1 MKNLFLKSSLILS
14 VAALCLMPVT
24 LHASS
29 ILSENFDELTPTG
42 SATSAGA
49 FNAVGGTNVDIVG
62 GNFFGYLCRGP
73 ESGNCVDMGGS
84 GGNAL
89 GNLDLATSLN
99 LTAGLYN
106 LSFDLI
112 GSDRGQSSSTTVTFG
127 SYSQTFVLASG
138 DITSGIV
145 NTSVWIAGGPTQLE
159 FLNNGI
165 PGGNQNI
172 GALLDNVNVSAVP
185 EPGSLGLMVTGVLGA
200 AGAIRRRLMA

>member
-1 MKNLFLKSSLILS
+1 MKTSLFLS
-14 VAALCLMPVT
+14 VSAMCLMPVA

-49 FNAVGGTNVDIVG
+49 FNAIGGTNVDIVG
-62 GNFFGYLCRGP
+62 GNFFGSLCRGP

-84 GGNAL
+84 NGNAL
-89 GNLDLATSLN
+89 GNLELATSLN

-112 GSDRGQSSSTTVTFG
+112 GSGRNQASSTTVTFG
-127 SYSQTFVLASG
+127 SYSQTFLLASG
-138 DITSGIV
+138 DLSSGIV

-159 FLNNGI
+159 FMNNGV

-185 EPGSLGLMVTGVLGA
+185 EPGSVGLMLTGVLGA